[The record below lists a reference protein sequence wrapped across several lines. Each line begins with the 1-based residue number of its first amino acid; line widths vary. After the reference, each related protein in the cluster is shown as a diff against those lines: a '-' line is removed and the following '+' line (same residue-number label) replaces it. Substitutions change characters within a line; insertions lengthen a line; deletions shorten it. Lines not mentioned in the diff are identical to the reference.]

1 MQLNGNGLMDGNH
14 LRSAVISTDRGFREA
29 VRRALGDGDRSEIEL
44 AVEITVPFTQISE
57 EQISELR
64 RHEPELVIVDF
75 DQDPETGINLTRF
88 LTDGHPHR
96 QMLAAGPALST
107 DLLLEAMRA
116 GVAEYLPKP
125 VTQGAMQAAVVRAAR
140 KFGWSPAAR
149 TGAPGK
155 LYAFFSPKGGSG
167 TTTLATN
174 LAVMLQRLTNRKTLL
189 VDLDLELGEAAVLL
203 GVQPRFSFLD
213 MVKNFHRMDAGLLAS
228 LIERHESGIHLLSAP
243 FHPERTE
250 SVPGEDIRAI
260 LHFLKQHYDYVVVD
274 TAKSFSAGTVAA
286 FDEADRVFLVTHV
299 DVPSL
304 RNLQRCLP
312 LFDQVVGKDRDRLKL
327 IVNRY
332 HKDDVISLDDVRRTV
347 GLDVAW
353 TISND
358 YGAVIRS
365 INSATPIARDGNS
378 RYSKD
383 LQALTA
389 DLVGL
394 RGKGTNGRVSRV
406 SAITKI
412 IKNVVKTEEG
422 RS

>member
-14 LRSAVISTDRGFREA
+14 LRSAVISTDRGFRDA
-29 VRRALGDGDRSEIEL
+29 VRHALSDGDRSEIEL
-44 AVEITVPFTQISE
+44 AVEITVPFTEISE
-57 EQISELR
+57 EQIAEIR

-116 GVAEYLPKP
+116 GVAEYMPKP
-125 VTQGAMQAAVVRAAR
+125 VTPGAMQAAVVRAAR
-140 KFGWSPAAR
+140 KFGWSPATR
-149 TGAPGK
+149 SGAPGQ
-155 LYAFFSPKGGSG
+155 LFAFFSPKGGSG

-189 VDLDLELGEAAVLL
+189 VDLDLELGETAVLL

-213 MVKNFHRMDAGLLAS
+213 MVRNFHRMDAGLLAS

-250 SVPGEDIRAI
+250 TVPGEDIRAI

-274 TAKSFSAGTVAA
+274 TSKSFSAGTVAA
-286 FDEADRVFLVTHV
+286 FDEADRIFLVTHV

-312 LFDQVVGKDRDRLKL
+312 LFDQVVGKDENRLKL

-347 GLDVAW
+347 GLDVSW

-365 INSATPIARDGNS
+365 INSATPIARDGSS

-389 DLVGL
+389 DLLGL
-394 RGKGTNGRVSRV
+394 RSKGANGRVSRV
-406 SAITKI
+406 SAITKL
-412 IKNVVKTEEG
+412 IKNVVKAEEG